1 MTKFIVDI
9 DEEQLNDATKKELE
23 EIIKELKPGTIKMI
37 YQVIEGNLVEFYVRA
52 NRKGDIF
59 MGKPGLTEA
68 DKMWIANLVVTSIQ
82 TGVKPIQDD
91 INSLKKDVSEI
102 KDRLDVVEKD
112 IKAIKECPTIK
123 NELKE
128 NK

>member
-9 DEEQLNDATKKELE
+9 DEEELSDATKKEIE

-37 YQVIEGNLVEFYVRA
+37 YQVIEGNMVEFYVRA

-82 TGVKPIQDD
+82 TAVKPIKDD

-102 KDRLDVVEKD
+102 KDRLDVFEKD

-123 NELKE
+123 KELEE

>member
-9 DEEQLNDATKKELE
+9 DEEELSDATKKEIE

-82 TGVKPIQDD
+82 TAVKPIKDD

-102 KDRLDVVEKD
+102 KDRLDVFEKD

-123 NELKE
+123 KELEE

>member
-37 YQVIEGNLVEFYVRA
+37 YQVIDGNLVEFYVRA

-59 MGKPGLTEA
+59 MGKPGLSEA
-68 DKMWIANLVVTSIQ
+68 DKQWIAGLIR
-82 TGVKPIQDD
+82 PIQKD
-91 INSLKKDVSEI
+91 ISEI
-102 KDRLDVVEKD
+102 KDRLDNVEKRLEQ
-112 IKAIKECPTIK
+112 IENCPTIK

>member
-9 DEEQLNDATKKELE
+9 DEKELSDATKKEIE
-23 EIIKELKPGTIKMI
+23 EIIKDLKPGTIKMI

-82 TGVKPIQDD
+82 TAVKPIKDD
-91 INSLKKDVSEI
+91 INSLKKMFQ
-102 KDRLDVVEKD
+102 K
-112 IKAIKECPTIK
+112 
-123 NELKE
+123 LKIV
-128 NK
+128 

>member
-9 DEEQLNDATKKELE
+9 DEEQLSDATKKEIE

-37 YQVIEGNLVEFYVRA
+37 YQVIDGNLVEFYVRA
-52 NRKGDIF
+52 NIKADIF

-82 TGVKPIQDD
+82 TAVKPIQDD

-112 IKAIKECPTIK
+112 IKAIKECSTIK
-123 NELKE
+123 KELGRK
-128 NK
+128 

>member
-9 DEEQLNDATKKELE
+9 DEEQLNDVTKKEVE

-37 YQVIEGNLVEFYVRA
+37 YQVIDGNIVEFYLRA

-59 MGKPGLTEA
+59 MGKPGLSEA
-68 DKMWIANLVVTSIQ
+68 DKQWIAGLIR
-82 TGVKPIQDD
+82 PIQKD
-91 INSLKKDVSEI
+91 ISEI
-102 KDRLDVVEKD
+102 KDRLDNVEKRLEQ
-112 IKAIKECPTIK
+112 IENCPTIN

>member
-37 YQVIEGNLVEFYVRA
+37 YQVIDGNLVEFYVRA

-59 MGKPGLTEA
+59 MGKPGLSEA
-68 DKMWIANLVVTSIQ
+68 DKQWIAGLIR
-82 TGVKPIQDD
+82 PISEDVR
-91 INSLKKDVSEI
+91 SLKEDMAEVKN
-102 KDRLDVVEKD
+102 RLDVVEKD

-123 NELKE
+123 KELK
-128 NK
+128 NN

>member
-37 YQVIEGNLVEFYVRA
+37 YHVIEGNLVEFYVRA

-59 MGKPGLTEA
+59 MGKPGLSEA
-68 DKMWIANLVVTSIQ
+68 DKQWIAGLIR
-82 TGVKPIQDD
+82 PISEDVR
-91 INSLKKDVSEI
+91 SLKEDVKVLKEDMAEV
-102 KDRLDVVEKD
+102 KNRLDTVEKD

-123 NELKE
+123 KELK
-128 NK
+128 NN

>member
-9 DEEQLNDATKKELE
+9 DEEQLSDATKKEIE

-37 YQVIEGNLVEFYVRA
+37 YQVIDGNLVEFYVRA

-59 MGKPGLTEA
+59 MGKPGLSEA
-68 DKMWIANLVVTSIQ
+68 DKQWIAGLIR
-82 TGVKPIQDD
+82 PISEDVR
-91 INSLKKDVSEI
+91 SLKEDVKVLKEDMAEI
-102 KDRLDVVEKD
+102 KNRLDTVEKD

-123 NELKE
+123 KELK
-128 NK
+128 NN

>member
-37 YQVIEGNLVEFYVRA
+37 YQVIDGNLVEFYVRA

-59 MGKPGLTEA
+59 MGKPGLSEA
-68 DKMWIANLVVTSIQ
+68 DKQWIAGLIR
-82 TGVKPIQDD
+82 PIQKD
-91 INSLKKDVSEI
+91 ISEI
-102 KDRLDVVEKD
+102 KDRLDNVEKRLEH
-112 IKAIKECPTIK
+112 IENCPTIK
-123 NELKE
+123 NELEE

>member
-37 YQVIEGNLVEFYVRA
+37 YQVIDGNLVEFYVRA

-59 MGKPGLTEA
+59 MGKPGLSEA
-68 DKMWIANLVVTSIQ
+68 DKQWIAGLIR
-82 TGVKPIQDD
+82 PIQKD
-91 INSLKKDVSEI
+91 ISEI
-102 KDRLDVVEKD
+102 KDRLDNVEKRLEQ
-112 IKAIKECPTIK
+112 IENCPTIK
-123 NELKE
+123 NELN

>member
-9 DEEQLNDATKKELE
+9 DEEQLNDATEKELE

-59 MGKPGLTEA
+59 MGKPGLSEA
-68 DKMWIANLVVTSIQ
+68 DKQWIAGLIR
-82 TGVKPIQDD
+82 PINERLTN
-91 INSLKKDVSEI
+91 IEN
-102 KDRLDVVEKD
+102 RLDVLEDDVKMLKEDMKNVKED

-123 NELKE
+123 KELGTK
-128 NK
+128 

>member
-9 DEEQLNDATKKELE
+9 DEEELSDATKKEIE

-37 YQVIEGNLVEFYVRA
+37 YQVIDGNLVEFYVRA

-59 MGKPGLTEA
+59 MGKPGLSEA
-68 DKMWIANLVVTSIQ
+68 DKQWIAGLIR
-82 TGVKPIQDD
+82 PISEDVR
-91 INSLKKDVSEI
+91 SLKEDMAEVK
-102 KDRLDVVEKD
+102 KRLDVVEKD

-123 NELKE
+123 KELK
-128 NK
+128 NN